1 MPTALWSIAAY
12 ALQLAALVSVAVA
25 ATWLMRIR
33 APRQFLR
40 FWQIVLG
47 IALLIPLAQPR
58 AVDSSRVSLLSAG
71 TTLASIT
78 RPAAPIEWT
87 RPDTATIV
95 VIIIGIGVIARL
107 AWLAL
112 GLMRLRSI
120 ISRAAPDDSFVAIT
134 TGLTATLRVSADVR
148 VSDVIQGP
156 ATVGVRRPIVLLPPS
171 VRQMPTAVQ
180 RAILCHELIHVRRR
194 DWLQTIGEEL
204 LCAALW
210 FHPLARLMASR
221 VSLGREMVV
230 DEATILTTRD
240 RRAYAEALLAF
251 SDPQPHVIGVTPFIG
266 RRTLGRRIAAIAE
279 ERQMNRR
286 RAISTAALALLSLLA
301 VTAATI
307 ERFPMF
313 VTLEAQTVYRPGNGV
328 SLPQVLKEVKP
339 KYTAQAMQRQIQGS
353 VWLECVVGVKGTV
366 SDIKITRSLDPDYG
380 LDAEAAAAAK
390 QWLFKPAQ
398 KDGKPVPVRITIEL
412 TFTLKK

>member
-33 APRQFLR
+33 APRHFLR
-40 FWQIVLG
+40 FWQMVLG
-47 IALLIPLAQPR
+47 IALLLPLAQPR
-58 AVDSSRVSLLSAG
+58 GVDSSRVSLLSAG
-71 TTLASIT
+71 ATFASIT
-78 RPAAPIEWT
+78 RPAVPIEGAG
-87 RPDTATIV
+87 PDAATIV
-95 VIIIGIGVIARL
+95 LIVIGIGAIARL
-107 AWLAL
+107 AWLAA

-120 ISRAAPDDSFVAIT
+120 ISTAIPDDSFTAIT
-134 TGLTATLRVSADVR
+134 TALAATLGVSAELRVSDR
-148 VSDVIQGP
+148 IEGP

-171 VRQMPTAVQ
+171 VRQMTTAVQ
-180 RAILCHELIHVRRR
+180 QAIICHELIHVRRR

-230 DEATILTTRD
+230 DETTILTTRD

-251 SDPQPHVIGVTPFIG
+251 SDPQPHVIGATPFIG
-266 RRTLGRRIAAIAE
+266 RRTLSRRIAAIAD
-279 ERQMNRR
+279 ERPMNRR
-286 RAISTAALALLSLLA
+286 RAVSAVAIALFSLLA
-301 VTAATI
+301 ITAASI

-328 SLPQVLKEVKP
+328 SLPQVIKEVKP

-366 SDIKITRSLDPDYG
+366 SDITITKSLDPDYG
-380 LDAEAAAAAK
+380 LDAEAAAVAK

-398 KDGKPVPVRITIEL
+398 KDGKPVPVRITIEM